1 MTVLVVETIS
11 TELRYLKQMEYLEK
25 VEQVIN
31 EYLFDENYIFLI
43 AELKENFL
51 YLYQNDL
58 DINDSSNEYVQRVQQ
73 KVGQLFIFTVLNYE
87 YFTDLPQVKQTL
99 LQ

>member
-31 EYLFDENYIFLI
+31 EHLFDEDYILLI

-73 KVGQLFIFTVLNYE
+73 KIGQLFIFTVLNYE